1 MEILL
6 KVNCNIEG
14 IEKTFE
20 IIENGGVAVF
30 PTDTVYGLGC
40 NPYNSNAVKK
50 IYEIKSREKIKSLP
64 VLAYSLEIVKKI
76 TYVDSFTEK
85 IIRKYWP
92 GPLTLIL
99 KLTDEKL
106 KKSLKLDDKIA
117 IRIPDSECILKLL
130 EKCNLL
136 VGTSANI
143 SGNTSFTDPDECI
156 KNIKNYDIF
165 LNGGTITSKGESTII
180 EIKNETIEIIRE
192 GVLKKEEIIRT

>member
-1 MEILL
+1 M
-6 KVNCNIEG
+6 KVDCNAKG
-14 IEKTFE
+14 IEKTFQV
-20 IIENGGVAVF
+20 IENGGIAVF

-40 NPYNSNAVKK
+40 NPYNSSAVKK

-64 VLAYSLEIVKKI
+64 VLAYSLDIVKKI
-76 TYVDSFTEK
+76 TCVDSFTEK
-85 IIRKYWP
+85 IIERYWP

-99 KLTDEKL
+99 KLTDQKL
-106 KKSLKLDDKIA
+106 KKSLKLNDKIA
-117 IRIPDSECILKLL
+117 IRIPDSECALRLL

-143 SGNTSFTDPDECI
+143 SGNESFMDPDECV

-180 EIKNETIEIIRE
+180 EIKNEKIEVIRE

>member
-1 MEILL
+1 L
-6 KVNCNIEG
+6 KVDCNTTG
-14 IEKTFE
+14 IEKTFQV
-20 IIENGGVAVF
+20 IENGGIAIF

-40 NPYNSNAVKK
+40 NPYNSSAVEK

-64 VLAYSLEIVKKI
+64 VLAYSLEIVKEI
-76 TYVDSFTEK
+76 THVDSFTEK
-85 IIRKYWP
+85 IIERYWP

-99 KLTDEKL
+99 KLTDQKL

-117 IRIPDSECILKLL
+117 IRIPDSECALKLL
-130 EKCNLL
+130 KKCNLL

-143 SGNTSFTDPDECI
+143 SGNKSFMDPDECV

-180 EIKNETIEIIRE
+180 EIKNEKIEVVRE

>member
-1 MEILL
+1 L

-14 IEKTFE
+14 IGKTFK
-20 IIENGGVAVF
+20 IIRNGGVAVF

-85 IIRKYWP
+85 IIRRYWP

-192 GVLKKEEIIRT
+192 GILKKEEIVRTWT